1 MSGVTITRQ
10 QELERARKMLDGWIE
25 AEKALMTSQS
35 YKLDTKQ
42 ELTRADLRAV
52 RESIKYWTDEID
64 RLQRKSRI
72 RVQQVV
78 PRDM

>member
-1 MSGVTITRQ
+1 
-10 QELERARKMLDGWIE
+10 
-25 AEKALMTSQS
+25 MTSQS